1 MASMVLTMSSPHEKH
16 DVQNSPIPF
25 RPRKNRRAPKKAKK
39 HKKPYFKLSWAEKEE
54 INEQERLK
62 GEARLANIVSAPNNT
77 TQFLM
82 QEHPTT
88 TPNQTPVNMSYDKS
102 DDSSAS
108 SDEEDES
115 SGIFMENDFAETFKS
130 IKAEV
135 LETKSKPELMSL
147 VVDLERTVTDLRSE
161 LEYNTSRAPDAG
173 LLSEIEKL
181 RAENARLVTENASL
195 QSETNK
201 IPITP
206 IKNGFSSFSL
216 QDTDN
221 ETRRPL

>member
-16 DVQNSPIPF
+16 DVQNSPLPF
-25 RPRKNRRAPKKAKK
+25 RPRKNRRAPKKQKK

-54 INEQERLK
+54 LNEQERLK
-62 GEARLANIVSAPNNT
+62 GEARLSNMVSAPNNT

-161 LEYNTSRAPDAG
+161 LEYNMSRDHDAD
-173 LLSEIEKL
+173 LVSEVEKL
-181 RAENARLVTENASL
+181 RAENTRLVTENTRL
-195 QSETNK
+195 QTEQNK
-201 IPITP
+201 VPITP

-216 QDTDN
+216 QETES